1 MERQS
6 KWASARG
13 SPVCQHMPLPPTRKV
28 SSDITSSQ
36 CHLGLTMS
44 QVQQILFPSC
54 YLNNK
59 KKNDSYYPWCQTRS
73 QPSPLTQPPPCTYPQ
88 TDGTGTLLAKP
99 IIYPIMTYH
108 LRA

>member
-13 SPVCQHMPLPPTRKV
+13 SPVCQHMALPPTRKV

-59 KKNDSYYPWCQTRS
+59 KKTTAIIPGVRRARS
-73 QPSPLTQPPPCTYPQ
+73 PPLSPNP
-88 TDGTGTLLAKP
+88 
-99 IIYPIMTYH
+99 
-108 LRA
+108 LRAHTLKQMAQERCWPNQLFTQL